1 MSNLGHWLD
10 PIPLWLVFTGG
21 LVLMILAV
29 EAGHIL
35 GTHWPGRQS
44 KQQPSQVRSLM
55 GAGLG
60 LVAFMLAIG
69 FSIAQSHFEARS
81 QAFLE
86 EVSATAAAYMSAGLL
101 TPEEEDSARD
111 LLRQFVNSRVQ
122 LIEGRD
128 TLDNAAVWRLIE
140 TGESIEERLWQL
152 AQTEEVPAGDTTGQR
167 MFAEAVLRMI
177 DANEQRKQAAL
188 YNRISP
194 VIWLTLMLIAVLGM
208 LVTGYQ
214 AGLSEARSRIAT
226 WALALTFAMVMA
238 LVIDLDRPRMTLFK
252 VNQQQMVDLQ
262 HYIEAYT
269 RTLGGEASG
278 GG

>member
-1 MSNLGHWLD
+1 MNELAQGLD
-10 PIPLWLVFTGG
+10 SIPLWVVFTGG
-21 LVLMILAV
+21 LSMMILAV

-35 GTHWPGRQS
+35 GARWPGRQS

-86 EVSATAAAYMSAGLL
+86 EVSATSAAYMASGLL
-101 TPEEEDSARD
+101 TPEEEGSARD
-111 LLRQFVNSRVQ
+111 LLRQFVSSRVQ
-122 LIEGRD
+122 LIEGAA
-128 TLDNAAVWRLIE
+128 TLDNTTVWRLIE
-140 TGESIEERLWQL
+140 KGESIEKLLWQL
-152 AQTEEVPAGDTTGQR
+152 AQTKGSPTGDSNGQR

-177 DANEQRKQAAL
+177 DAHEQRKQATL

-252 VNQQQMVDLQ
+252 VNQQQMLDLQ
-262 HYIEAYT
+262 DYIDAHT
-269 RTLGGEASG
+269 RTLVGDSSG
-278 GG
+278 GR

>member
-1 MSNLGHWLD
+1 MNMLVQGLD
-10 PIPLWLVFTGG
+10 SIPLWLVFTGG
-21 LVLMILAV
+21 LAMMIIAV

-69 FSIAQSHFEARS
+69 FSIAQSHFESRS

-86 EVSATAAAYMSAGLL
+86 EVSATTAAYMAAGLL
-101 TPEEEDSARD
+101 TPEERSSARD
-111 LLRQFVNSRVQ
+111 LLRQFVSLRVQ
-122 LIEGRD
+122 LIEGAS
-128 TLDNAAVWRLIE
+128 TLDNATVWRLIE
-140 TGESIEERLWQL
+140 TGESIEEQLWQL
-152 AQTEEVPAGDTTGQR
+152 AQTDGSPAGDSSGQQ

-177 DANEQRKQAAL
+177 DANEQRKQASL

-208 LVTGYQ
+208 LITGYQ
-214 AGLSEARSRIAT
+214 AGLSEAHSRIAT

-238 LVIDLDRPRMTLFK
+238 LVIDLDRPRMTLFE
-252 VNQQQMVDLQ
+252 VNQQQMIDLRD
-262 HYIEAYT
+262 YIEAHT
-269 RTLGGEASG
+269 KALAGDRSG
-278 GG
+278 SG

>member
-1 MSNLGHWLD
+1 MNELGHGLD
-10 PIPLWLVFTGG
+10 SIPLWLVFTGG
-21 LVLMILAV
+21 LSMMLLAV
-29 EAGHIL
+29 EAGHVL

-86 EVSATAAAYMSAGLL
+86 EVSATAAAYMASGLL

-111 LLRQFVNSRVQ
+111 VLRQFVSSRVQ
-122 LIEGRD
+122 LIKGAT
-128 TLDNAAVWRLIE
+128 TLDNKAVWRLIE
-140 TGESIEERLWQL
+140 TGESIEEQLWQL
-152 AQTEEVPAGDTTGQR
+152 AQTEDSPAGDSNGQR

-177 DANEQRKQAAL
+177 DANEQRKQATL

-238 LVIDLDRPRMTLFK
+238 LVIDLDRPRMTLFE
-252 VNQQQMVDLQ
+252 VNQQQMIDLQ
-262 HYIEAYT
+262 DYIEAHT
-269 RTLGGEASG
+269 RTLVGDRSG
-278 GG
+278 SG

>member
-1 MSNLGHWLD
+1 MD
-10 PIPLWLVFTGG
+10 
-21 LVLMILAV
+21 
-29 EAGHIL
+29 
-35 GTHWPGRQS
+35 
-44 KQQPSQVRSLM
+44 
-55 GAGLG
+55 
-60 LVAFMLAIG
+60 
-69 FSIAQSHFEARS
+69 
-81 QAFLE
+81 
-86 EVSATAAAYMSAGLL
+86 
-101 TPEEEDSARD
+101 D
-111 LLRQFVNSRVQ
+111 
-122 LIEGRD
+122 
-128 TLDNAAVWRLIE
+128 AAVWRLIE